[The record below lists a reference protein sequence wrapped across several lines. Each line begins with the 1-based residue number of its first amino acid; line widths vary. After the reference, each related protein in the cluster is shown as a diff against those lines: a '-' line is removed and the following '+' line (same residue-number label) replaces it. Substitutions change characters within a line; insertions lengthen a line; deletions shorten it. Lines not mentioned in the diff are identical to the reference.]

1 MQAVQ
6 AAHALLAFAVE
17 NPGLTGTWHEDSSNL
32 VILSVP
38 DEAALL
44 WLIACAEHDDILCT
58 PFREPD
64 LDDALT
70 AVAIEPAGWRLCSS
84 YPLALR
90 EAVMS

>member
-17 NPGLTGTWHEDSSNL
+17 SPGLVRAWHEDSSNL

-38 DEAALL
+38 DEPALRR
-44 WLIACAEHDDILCT
+44 LICACEQDDILCT
-58 PFREPD
+58 AFREPD
-64 LDDALT
+64 LDGSLT
-70 AVAIEPAGWRLCSS
+70 AVAVEPAGWRLCSS

-90 EAVMS
+90 EAAMS